1 MKKPRKSK
9 ANGQNQDQQQHDE
22 TQPGTAGEANPPAEG
37 AGDQPAGEAPA
48 DAPDAANANDQTES
62 STSLPAVTGQNPS
75 TEMTAAP
82 GDSLVIVPRHIAR
95 EDDRRAKRRALFN
108 SVCNK
113 AANMTGR
120 MAMTSMLKIAG
131 ASLAVGAGASALGV
145 AAAGIALAGVG
156 SAVYTYGSESYKE
169 YRARKAQG
177 EDVTFFNV
185 LRQTNETRTR
195 RALTSLACGVAFGA
209 LGAYLMQSD
218 MVQWAVEKASPVIHG
233 WISSAAGFFGLGT
246 PSADDVASAVP
257 ATDAAPVHVAPAAPA
272 ADAPAVEAPAP
283 HVAAAA
289 PHAAPAPVHAAPAD
303 VAPADV
309 SAEVEVHVET
319 TGASEV
325 NVDVNVNI
333 NADIDATAVAEAAS
347 VSSAD
352 VAADPLAAGL
362 AQAHLGSLHGASAQS
377 LKDAAHSILR
387 MDSIDA
393 ADRIAMAR
401 ALAQEAAER
410 GNAQAVTFL
419 TDLPKVEAAFG
430 LEPSAVPDVA
440 TVAAAA
446 PAPDAVVAAAPAP
459 VDIAAAAPVELPE
472 VTLAP
477 GADTAAT
484 VVTDGVDITPVAA
497 PAPVTVSELPP
508 LAPRFASEAAVCS
521 VTMAGDMP
529 ADINCAVSKD
539 VMDPTDYIS
548 FVDAANPSV
557 RVTTTLDGGSVAV
570 ATTDMLQE
578 VTLSDGASRLQVAVR
593 AVLGLRR

>member
-9 ANGQNQDQQQHDE
+9 GNGQNQGQQPQDDTPAE
-22 TQPGTAGEANPPAEG
+22 VSGEANPPAETTG
-37 AGDQPAGEAPA
+37 EPEAG
-48 DAPDAANANDQTES
+48 DAANTNDAQES
-62 STSLPAVTGQNPS
+62 TTNLPAVTGQTQS
-75 TEMTAAP
+75 TDLVAAP

-95 EDDRRAKRRALFN
+95 EDERRAKRRALFN
-108 SVCNK
+108 SVCSK

-120 MAMTSMLKIAG
+120 MAVTSVLKIAG
-131 ASLAVGAGASALGV
+131 ASLAIGAGASALGV
-145 AAAGIALAGVG
+145 AAAGIALAGIG
-156 SAVYTYGSESYKE
+156 SAAYTYGSESYKE

-177 EDVTFFNV
+177 EEVSFFNV
-185 LRQTNETRTR
+185 LRQSNETRIR
-195 RALTSLACGVAFGA
+195 RTVTSLACGVAFGA

-218 MVQWAVEKASPVIHG
+218 MVQWAVEKAGPVVQG

-246 PSADDVASAVP
+246 PSAEDVASAAP
-257 ATDAAPVHVAPAAPA
+257 SAADAAPVHVAPAAPTADASAA
-272 ADAPAVEAPAP
+272 AD
-283 HVAAAA
+283 VAAST
-289 PHAAPAPVHAAPAD
+289 PHAAPAAAPAAAVVD
-303 VAPADV
+303 AAPAPADV

-319 TGASEV
+319 TGAAEV

-333 NADIDATAVAEAAS
+333 NADIDATAAAAEAVS

-362 AQAHLGSLHGASAQS
+362 AQAHIASVDSASAQA
-377 LKDAAHSILR
+377 LKDAAHSVLR
-387 MDSIDA
+387 MDNIDA

-410 GNAQAVTFL
+410 GNAQAVSFL

-430 LEPSAVPDVA
+430 LEPTAVPE
-440 TVAAAA
+440 VAAVA
-446 PAPDAVVAAAPAP
+446 PEAP
-459 VDIAAAAPVELPE
+459 VAVEPVVTAQAEPVVTELPE
-472 VTLAP
+472 VTLDA
-477 GADTAAT
+477 GTDTAAT
-484 VVTDGVDITPVAA
+484 VVTEGTTITPVAA
-497 PAPVTVSELPP
+497 PAPVEVSELPP
-508 LAPRFASEAAVCS
+508 LSPRFATEAAVCS
-521 VTMAGDMP
+521 VTMEGEMP

-548 FVDAANPSV
+548 FVDAANPTV

-593 AVLGLRR
+593 TVLGLRR